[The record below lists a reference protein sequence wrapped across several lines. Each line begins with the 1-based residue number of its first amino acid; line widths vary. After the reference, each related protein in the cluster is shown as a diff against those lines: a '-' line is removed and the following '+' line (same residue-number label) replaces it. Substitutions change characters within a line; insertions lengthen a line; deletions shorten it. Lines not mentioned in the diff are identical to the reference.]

1 MLPTIL
7 SGLFILTS
15 IQAHPVEWSVG
26 ARYSSYHL
34 YWNEEAATN
43 QWGFSAEA
51 AVHNIV
57 PRIGFKV
64 AVSAVDYENIPFSG
78 YPYTVEYVPLT
89 FITSFD
95 ILPFLEIE
103 WLRLFLETGL
113 GVYFWEGTSD
123 GLTEEERVIFD
134 ETNIG
139 FLGGLTI
146 HLRPMKHVGIDL
158 TSRYHYITSAD
169 IYKYGFEDKDD
180 KLWENGVGLRVIL
193 P

>member
-1 MLPTIL
+1 MLSTIL
-7 SGLFILTS
+7 FLT
-15 IQAHPVEWSVG
+15 IQAQPVEWSVC
-26 ARYSSYHL
+26 ARYSSFHL

-43 QWGFSAEA
+43 QWGLSAEA

-57 PRIGFKV
+57 PHIGFKC
-64 AVSAVDYENIPFSG
+64 AVSTVQYENIPFSG
-78 YPYTVEYVPLT
+78 YAYSVDYIPLT
-89 FITSFD
+89 FVTSFD

-103 WLRLFLETGL
+103 RVRLFLETGI
-113 GVYFWEGTSD
+113 GVYFWDGTSD
-123 GLTEEERVIFD
+123 GLTEEDRATFD

-139 FLGGLTI
+139 FLGGLTL
-146 HLRPMKHVGIDL
+146 HLRPLKYVGIDL

-180 KLWENGVGLRVIL
+180 KLWENGIGLRVIL

>member
-7 SGLFILTS
+7 SSLLVLTS
-15 IQAHPVEWSVG
+15 FQTSSFEWSFG

-34 YWNEEAATN
+34 YWNDEAATN
-43 QWGFSAEA
+43 QWGFSGEA

-57 PRIGFKV
+57 PHVGLKV
-64 AVSAVDYENIPFSG
+64 AVSTVGYENIPFLG
-78 YPYTVEYVPLT
+78 YTYSVDYIPIT

-95 ILPFLEIE
+95 ILPFSESTQF
-103 WLRLFLETGL
+103 RLLLETGI
-113 GVYFWEGTSD
+113 GVYFWEGRSYELVEGTD
-123 GLTEEERVIFD
+123 IN

-146 HLRPMKHVGIDL
+146 HLRPVKYLGIDL
-158 TSRYHYITSAD
+158 TSRYHYIASSD
-169 IYKYGFEDKDD
+169 IYKFGFEDTDD

>member
-1 MLPTIL
+1 ML
-7 SGLFILTS
+7 ILTF
-15 IQAHPVEWSVG
+15 QAHPVEWSAC
-26 ARYSSYHL
+26 ARYSSFHL

-64 AVSAVDYENIPFSG
+64 GVSAVDYEDIPFSG
-78 YPYTVEYVPLT
+78 FSYAVDYVPLT

-95 ILPFLEIE
+95 ILPFLDTE
-103 WLRLFLETGL
+103 WARLFLETGL
-113 GVYFWEGTSD
+113 GMYVWEGTSE
-123 GLTEEERVIFD
+123 GLTEEDRVTFD

-139 FLGGLTI
+139 FIGGLTI
-146 HLRPMKHVGIDL
+146 HLRPVKYIGIDL
-158 TSRYHYITSAD
+158 TSRYHYVAGAD
-169 IYKYGFEDKDD
+169 IYEYGFEDTDD